1 MRMLIVVALVSCAR
15 VAAAQAPTVAD
26 TALPTGTHVR
36 FWLHDAPGKGWLE
49 GSVIRFTPTGGSAC
63 LGIHSEA
70 VPGFISIQR
79 VDSLQA
85 SGHGPAQSGTSA
97 SAAWRHISVAP
108 LKAAEHGCTPH

>member
-1 MRMLIVVALVSCAR
+1 MRMVIAVVLLSCAR
-15 VAAAQAPTVAD
+15 VAAAQAPQVAD

-36 FWLHDAPGKGWLE
+36 FWLHDAPGKGGLE

-85 SGHGPAQSGTSA
+85 SGHGPAHSDGN
-97 SAAWRHISVAP
+97 AAWRRIPVAA
-108 LKAAEHGCTPH
+108 LKAAEHGCGPR